1 MPVRKRFGQHFLHDP
16 GVIRRILDSISPA
29 PEDRIVE
36 IGPGSGALT
45 WGLLQRVHSLDVI
58 EIDRDLARSL
68 QDSPRATSG
77 LRVHVED
84 ALHTDFLRLRAEGA
98 PLRIVGN
105 LPYNI
110 STPLLFRLLSQRAA
124 IADMH
129 FMLQKEV
136 VDRMTAQ
143 PSNKTYGRLTVM
155 LAAVA
160 EVEKLFDVGPGAFT
174 PRPKVWS
181 AIVRLR
187 PTPQPRFDIGDNGV
201 LRMLVTA
208 AFSHRRKILSNGLK
222 GLLTPGEIESCGIDS
237 QLRPEALTPAQF
249 GLLAAHHSRL
259 YSKAHAGLQENL
271 GTVGPD

>member
-1 MPVRKRFGQHFLHDP
+1 
-16 GVIRRILDSISPA
+16 
-29 PEDRIVE
+29 
-36 IGPGSGALT
+36 
-45 WGLLQRVHSLDVI
+45 LQRARALDVI

-68 QDSPRATSG
+68 QADSRATKD
-77 LRVHVED
+77 LRMHVED
-84 ALHTDFLRLRAEGA
+84 ALATDFGRLRADGA

-160 EVEKLFDVGPGAFT
+160 EVEKLFDVGPGAFQ

-187 PTPQPRFDIGDNGV
+187 PTLAPRFEIGNDGV

-222 GLLTPGEIESCGIDS
+222 GLLTPEEIESCGIDS

-249 GLLAAHHSRL
+249 GLLAARHSRL

-271 GTVGPD
+271 GAVGSD

>member
-1 MPVRKRFGQHFLHDP
+1 MPIRRRFGQHFLHDP

-68 QDSPRATSG
+68 QDSPRATSR

-84 ALHTDFLRLRAEGA
+84 ALHTDFLRLRADGA

-110 STPLLFRLLSQRAA
+110 STPLLFRLLAQRAA

>member
-1 MPVRKRFGQHFLHDP
+1 
-16 GVIRRILDSISPA
+16 
-29 PEDRIVE
+29 
-36 IGPGSGALT
+36 LT
-45 WGLLQRVHSLDVI
+45 WGLLQRVRSLDVI

-68 QDSPRATSG
+68 QDSPRATSR

-84 ALHTDFLRLRAEGA
+84 ALHTDFLRLRADGA

-110 STPLLFRLLSQRAA
+110 STPLLFRLLAQRAA

>member
-16 GVIRRILDSISPA
+16 GVIRRILDAIAPA

-36 IGPGSGALT
+36 VGPGRGALT
-45 WGLLQRVHSLDVI
+45 WGLLQRARALDVI
-58 EIDRDLARSL
+58 EIDRDLAQSL
-68 QDSPRATSG
+68 QADSRATKN
-77 LRVHVED
+77 LRIHVED
-84 ALHTDFLRLRAEGA
+84 ALDTDFGRLRADGG

-129 FMLQKEV
+129 FMLQREV

-143 PSNKTYGRLTVM
+143 PSNKAYGRLTVM

-160 EVEKLFDVGPGAFT
+160 EVEKLFDVGPGAFQ

-187 PTPQPRFDIGDNGV
+187 PTLAPRFEIGNDGV

-222 GLLTPGEIESCGIDS
+222 GFLTQEEIESCGIDS

-249 GLLAAHHSRL
+249 GLLAARHSRL
-259 YSKAHAGLQENL
+259 YSKAHGGLQENL
-271 GTVGPD
+271 GVVGPD

>member
-16 GVIRRILDSISPA
+16 GVIRRIIEGISPA
-29 PEDRIVE
+29 IGERIVE
-36 IGPGSGALT
+36 IGPGRGALT
-45 WGLLQRVHSLDVI
+45 WELLRRAQALDVI

-68 QDSPRATSG
+68 QSDARATSE
-77 LRVHVED
+77 LHIHVEN
-84 ALHTDFLRLRAEGA
+84 ALDTNFERLRGGGA
-98 PLRIVGN
+98 ALRIVGN

-110 STPLLFRLLSQRAA
+110 STPLLFRLLAQHSA

-143 PSNKTYGRLTVM
+143 PANKTYGRLTVM

-160 EVEKLFDVGPGAFT
+160 EVEKLFDVGPGAFQ

-181 AIVRLR
+181 AVVRLR
-187 PTPQPRFDIGDNGV
+187 PTLEPRFEIGDAGV

-222 GLLTPGEIESCGIDS
+222 GMLTPDEIESCGIDS

-249 GLLAAHHSRL
+249 GLLAAQRSRL
-259 YSKAHAGLQENL
+259 YSKSQHIDG
-271 GTVGPD
+271 

>member
-16 GVIRRILDSISPA
+16 GVIRRILYSISPA

-36 IGPGSGALT
+36 IGPGLGALT
-45 WGLLQRVHSLDVI
+45 WGLLQRARGLDVI
-58 EIDRDLARSL
+58 EIDRDLARAL
-68 QDSPRATSG
+68 QDDARATSG

-84 ALHTDFLRLRAEGA
+84 ALHTDFGRLRANGG

-129 FMLQKEV
+129 FMLQREV

-160 EVEKLFDVGPGAFT
+160 EVEKLFDVGPGAFK

-187 PTPQPRFDIGDNGV
+187 PTLQPRFDIGDDGV

-259 YSKAHAGLQENL
+259 YSKTHGGLQENL
-271 GTVGPD
+271 GTVGSD